1 MNAGNSKNYL
11 KLDNF
16 SPFKVWYA
24 FIDTKDHLADQLF
37 IRHKVRVYF
46 MGDYQY
52 PDADYQVIICKVKR
66 KDEREFLVALS
77 ELAEKMLIC
86 GHSDYEVFSE
96 LLIEKLENEEPKGET
111 QDKIK
116 TK

>member
-1 MNAGNSKNYL
+1 MNAVDSKNYL

-16 SPFKVWYA
+16 SLFKVWYA

-46 MGDYQY
+46 IEDYQY

-66 KDEREFLVALS
+66 KDEKEFLVALR
-77 ELAEKMLIC
+77 ELAAKMLLC

-96 LLIEKLENEEPKGET
+96 LLIEKLEKEAVEE
-111 QDKIK
+111 
-116 TK
+116 